1 MTESALTQQL
11 VLLLQDIHL
20 PNTTAWQKR
29 TTVVHEWLHENA
41 AAGNLLDDGMEDT
54 ILRQLQRGDLYP
66 SAQARCWRHIVGELV
81 EVPCVRN
88 FEADAPEPSPSRGK
102 IRAGKDLVVLTD
114 AVPPLEID
122 GTIAS
127 PLALESELPLSQR
140 SSSQPPPSSMQK
152 EKTFSTMSMMERQA
166 EWLKKKQEKVEA
178 EERRQREEKE
188 KELTFKPNLMR
199 RQTYTER
206 PPEVTKPPSVTK
218 QSSFN
223 DKILQRTAAET
234 RPGSRSIE
242 KPKSSAPSIPKAKS
256 VRRKK
261 SIASTTRPIDAKLE
275 VTSDLLNNMKSELKA
290 SKAMKLEAAT
300 APADDACDDNDGDDD
315 DDEPAEDPREM
326 TNADDDENRLPLVLS
341 ASKTSLLDFKIDFSG
356 GENKARLVLQ
366 DASLFE
372 LNSMY
377 RKTDKGA
384 RREGIA
390 LQMGRR
396 EDNHEEQVVAVIFD
410 KEKMT
415 EAEAQLWWTEHK
427 PRFLEPTNNPSS
439 AT

>member
-11 VLLLQDIHL
+11 VLLLQDVHL

-54 ILRQLQRGDLYP
+54 ILRQLQRGDMHP

-102 IRAGKDLVVLTD
+102 IRAGKDLVVLSD
-114 AVPPLEID
+114 PVPPLEID
-122 GTIAS
+122 GAS
-127 PLALESELPLSQR
+127 PLALETELPLSQR

-199 RQTYTER
+199 RQTYNER
-206 PPEVTKPPSVTK
+206 PAEVTKPPSVTK

-223 DKILQRTAAET
+223 DKLLQRPAPET
-234 RPGSRSIE
+234 RPASRSIE
-242 KPKSSAPSIPKAKS
+242 KPKASAASIPKAKA

-261 SIASTTRPIDAKLE
+261 SIASTTRPIDAKIE

-290 SKAMKLEAAT
+290 SKAMKLEAA
-300 APADDACDDNDGDDD
+300 PADENGDENDDGD
-315 DDEPAEDPREM
+315 DDEPAEDPRE
-326 TNADDDENRLPLVLS
+326 TTADDDDNRLPLVLS

-356 GENKARLVLQ
+356 GESKARLVLQ

-410 KEKMT
+410 KEK
-415 EAEAQLWWTEHK
+415 
-427 PRFLEPTNNPSS
+427 
-439 AT
+439 